1 MSLGNLTRDLI
12 SIDSVTGNEDAI
24 LEYIDD
30 YLKKSGYSK
39 KITIHEG
46 GLVAGDHDGSAVVAL
61 VGHVDTVPISNN
73 QVSLDESNAIYGR
86 GAVDMKSGIAVMIE
100 CLINFQEKN
109 IVGVFYKG
117 EEGLKEHN
125 GLETLFPVLNENFD
139 ISFGIIFEPTNNEV
153 QLGCQGVVNA
163 ALRIIGEEAHSARP
177 WLGDNAIYKSIP
189 VLEKLNELAPEPVLV
204 DELEYKEVINATTI
218 SGGNAKNVIPGEVLF
233 NINYRFSPDKTND
246 DAVESLNKFFSPFG
260 ELTITDVAESAYPHK
275 NDDNIQKFIAFTST
289 NVEPKQ
295 AWTDVARFTS
305 EGIPA
310 INFGPGDPEL
320 AHKANENVP
329 LTDIEDCYELI
340 KKYLQKGVE

>member
-163 ALRIIGEEAHSARP
+163 ALRIVGEEAHSARP

-233 NINYRFSPDKTND
+233 NINYRLSPDKTND

-275 NDDNIQKFIAFTST
+275 NDDNIQKFIDFTST

>member
-46 GLVAGDHDGSAVVAL
+46 GLVVGDHDGSAVVAL

-73 QVSLDESNAIYGR
+73 QLSLDESNAIYGR

-100 CLINFQEKN
+100 CLINFEEKN

-275 NDDNIQKFIAFTST
+275 NDDNIQKFIDFTST